1 MIVSFRDA
9 WLRRFFVDDVESRNI
24 PADLARRLFR
34 KIQLIDDAELDRDLR
49 VPPSNHLEK
58 LKGHLEGLHSIRVN
72 DRWRLIFEWDGRTG
86 KAKGIYLD
94 DHSHR

>member
-1 MIVSFRDA
+1 MA
-9 WLRRFFVDDVESRNI
+9 GTE
-24 PADLARRLFR
+24 RRLFR

-72 DRWRLIFEWDGRTG
+72 SQWLLIF
-86 KAKGIYLD
+86 
-94 DHSHR
+94 